1 MMVKFEEDLIKFG
14 VKDPNFPLSNNIIK
28 PDGREFIKIY
38 AKKTFFSMRDI
49 VESILKSVII

>member
-1 MMVKFEEDLIKFG
+1 MIKFEDDLIKFG
-14 VKDPNFPLSNNIIK
+14 VKDPNFPLSNYVIK
-28 PDGREFIKIY
+28 PDGREFIKTY

>member
-1 MMVKFEEDLIKFG
+1 MVKFEEDLIKFG
-14 VKDPNFPLSNNIIK
+14 VKDPNFPHSNNIIK